1 MKSIHPE
8 NKVLIKDDKEG
19 PGGLSGS
26 GLETESGRVESGEG
40 RSDRGKEMFVFNTAY
55 TLRRLDPF
63 RMSPV
68 VLRLDFNMALAAMK
82 QCDGVVHFSE

>member
-19 PGGLSGS
+19 RGGLSGS

-40 RSDRGKEMFVFNTAY
+40 RSDRGKEMFVFNTVY

-63 RMSPV
+63 RMSPL
-68 VLRLDFNMALAAMK
+68 VLRLDFNMALAAM
-82 QCDGVVHFSE
+82 